1 MIASE
6 VREMLS
12 FIDGNPTAYHTT
24 AAVRDILLKAGFAEL
39 LESRK
44 WALEPGKDYFVCRN
58 GSSILAFRMG
68 EQLENYSFNVAAAH
82 TDSPCFRIK
91 ENAEIHMGRKYTKLN
106 TEGYGG
112 MICSTWMDRPLSV
125 AGRVLI
131 KENDAI
137 TSRLLTLDRDLLM
150 IPSVAIHMNREVND
164 KASFNKQVDMLPVL
178 GGACEEGALKK
189 LIAEELKV
197 SEEQILGSDLFLY
210 VREKATVWGC
220 NEEFISCGRL
230 DDQQCV
236 YGILKG
242 LLTAK
247 NARSIG
253 VAAFFDNEEV
263 GSGTKQGAAST
274 FLYDV
279 LHRIAQ
285 SLGGNDEDFH
295 RAVASSF
302 MVSADN
308 AHAVHPNHPEHT
320 DVNNCTYMNKGVVI
334 KTHAGQKYTSD
345 GMSVAAARELAARA
359 GVPLQYFANRSDKVG
374 GSTLGNLAMAQ
385 VRYSIIDLTAHGHQP
400 MWSACGRYC
409 ITFNG
414 EIYNYQSLREDLL
427 KAGHVFTTKTDSEV
441 LLHGFEEYGT
451 DLLNKLRGMFA
462 FIIWDKNTKTLF
474 GARDYFG
481 IKPFYYAKMQG
492 TLMFGSEIKSF
503 VEHPHFKRELNERA
517 LEGYLSFQYSPGY
530 ETFFKNVYKLP
541 PAHYFF
547 YKDGKMDMQRYWIPE
562 FNAEEDKPLEYWV
575 DEIEKTFDFAA
586 YSAGVALKEFGRC
599 IKEAFG
605 GTDKEVDDVCD
616 SEH

>member
-58 GSSILAFRMG
+58 GSSIIAFRMG
-68 EQLENYSFNVAAAH
+68 DQLENYSFNVAAAH

-91 ENAEIHMGRKYTKLN
+91 ENAEIHMGQNYTKLN

-112 MICSTWMDRPLSV
+112 MICATWMDRPLSV
-125 AGRVLI
+125 AGRVLVQ
-131 KENDAI
+131 ENGAI
-137 TSRLLTLDRDLLM
+137 VSRLVALDRDLLM

-242 LLTAK
+242 LLAAK

-285 SLGGNDEDFH
+285 NVCPGDEDFH

-302 MVSADN
+302 MFSADN
-308 AHAVHPNHPEHT
+308 AHAAHPNFPQKADPCAPVHMGE
-320 DVNNCTYMNKGVVI
+320 GVVL
-334 KTHAGQKYTSD
+334 KYNASQKYTTS
-345 GMSVAAARELAARA
+345 GLTGAIFKEICRKNN
-359 GVPLQYFANRSDKVG
+359 VPVQVFANRADLPG

-385 VRYSIIDLTAHGHQP
+385 VSMNCVDIGLPQLAMHSCYETAGAEDTLSLIKLMQELYSSH
-400 MWSACGRYC
+400 
-409 ITFNG
+409 
-414 EIYNYQSLREDLL
+414 
-427 KAGHVFTTKTDSEV
+427 
-441 LLHGFEEYGT
+441 FEET
-451 DLLNKLRGMFA
+451 A
-462 FIIWDKNTKTLF
+462 F
-474 GARDYFG
+474 
-481 IKPFYYAKMQG
+481 G
-492 TLMFGSEIKSF
+492 TLSI
-503 VEHPHFKRELNERA
+503 
-517 LEGYLSFQYSPGY
+517 
-530 ETFFKNVYKLP
+530 
-541 PAHYFF
+541 
-547 YKDGKMDMQRYWIPE
+547 GK
-562 FNAEEDKPLEYWV
+562 
-575 DEIEKTFDFAA
+575 
-586 YSAGVALKEFGRC
+586 
-599 IKEAFG
+599 
-605 GTDKEVDDVCD
+605 
-616 SEH
+616 

>member
-1 MIASE
+1 MTQHSVRPLLDFIAGSP
-6 VREMLS
+6 S
-12 FIDGNPTAYHTT
+12 CYHVIANT
-24 AAVRDILLKAGFAEL
+24 AAELTAAGYVPLPEG
-39 LESRK
+39 ER
-44 WALEPGKDYFVCRN
+44 WALAPGGRYFVTRN
-58 GSSILAFRMG
+58 SSSLIAFRVPERLTGGFMM
-68 EQLENYSFNVAAAH
+68 AAAH
-82 TDSPCFRIK
+82 SDSPAFKLK
-91 ENAEIHMGRKYTKLN
+91 EHAELRDNGYVRLN
-106 TEGYGG
+106 TEKYGG
-112 MICSTWMDRPLSV
+112 MLMATWFDRPLSA
-125 AGRVLI
+125 AGRLFVR
-131 KENDAI
+131 ENGVIAEKLVNI
-137 TSRLLTLDRDLLM
+137 DRDLLV

-189 LIAEELKV
+189 LIAEELQV

-285 SLGGNDEDFH
+285 SLGGSDEDFH

-385 VRYSIIDLTAHGHQP
+385 VSMNCVDIGLPQLAMHSCYETAGAEDTLSLIKLMQELYSSH
-400 MWSACGRYC
+400 
-409 ITFNG
+409 
-414 EIYNYQSLREDLL
+414 
-427 KAGHVFTTKTDSEV
+427 
-441 LLHGFEEYGT
+441 FEET
-451 DLLNKLRGMFA
+451 A
-462 FIIWDKNTKTLF
+462 F
-474 GARDYFG
+474 
-481 IKPFYYAKMQG
+481 G
-492 TLMFGSEIKSF
+492 TLSISK
-503 VEHPHFKRELNERA
+503 
-517 LEGYLSFQYSPGY
+517 
-530 ETFFKNVYKLP
+530 
-541 PAHYFF
+541 
-547 YKDGKMDMQRYWIPE
+547 
-562 FNAEEDKPLEYWV
+562 
-575 DEIEKTFDFAA
+575 
-586 YSAGVALKEFGRC
+586 
-599 IKEAFG
+599 
-605 GTDKEVDDVCD
+605 
-616 SEH
+616 

>member
-1 MIASE
+1 MIEKE
-6 VREMLS
+6 VQELLS

-24 AAVRDILLKAGFAEL
+24 ASVRNILLNAGFSEL

-44 WALEPGKDYFVCRN
+44 WQLEPGKSYFVCRN

-91 ENAEIHMGRKYTKLN
+91 ENAEIHMGQKYTKLN

-131 KENDAI
+131 KENDTI

-150 IPSVAIHMNREVND
+150 IPSVAIHMDREVND
-164 KASFNKQVDMLPVL
+164 RASYNKQVDMLPLL
-178 GGACEEGALKK
+178 GGAAEEGVLKK
-189 LIAEELKV
+189 LIAAELQV
-197 SEEQILGSDLFLY
+197 AEEQILGSDLFLCI
-210 VREKATVWGC
+210 REKAAVWGC
-220 NEEFISCGRL
+220 NEEFISSGRL

-236 YGILKG
+236 FGILKG
-242 LLTAK
+242 FLNAHS
-247 NARSIG
+247 ARSIN

-385 VRYSIIDLTAHGHQP
+385 VSMNCVDIGLPQLAMHSCYETA
-400 MWSACGRYC
+400 
-409 ITFNG
+409 
-414 EIYNYQSLREDLL
+414 
-427 KAGHVFTTKTDSEV
+427 
-441 LLHGFEEYGT
+441 
-451 DLLNKLRGMFA
+451 
-462 FIIWDKNTKTLF
+462 
-474 GARDYFG
+474 GARDTVSL
-481 IKPFYYAKMQG
+481 IRLMEEFYASHFEETASG
-492 TLMFGSEIKSF
+492 TLAIS
-503 VEHPHFKRELNERA
+503 R
-517 LEGYLSFQYSPGY
+517 
-530 ETFFKNVYKLP
+530 
-541 PAHYFF
+541 
-547 YKDGKMDMQRYWIPE
+547 
-562 FNAEEDKPLEYWV
+562 
-575 DEIEKTFDFAA
+575 
-586 YSAGVALKEFGRC
+586 
-599 IKEAFG
+599 
-605 GTDKEVDDVCD
+605 
-616 SEH
+616 

>member
-1 MIASE
+1 MTQHSVRPLLDFIAGSP
-6 VREMLS
+6 S
-12 FIDGNPTAYHTT
+12 CYHVIANT
-24 AAVRDILLKAGFAEL
+24 AAELTAAGYVPLPEGERWKLA
-39 LESRK
+39 
-44 WALEPGKDYFVCRN
+44 PGGRYFVTRN
-58 GSSILAFRMG
+58 SSSLIAFRVPERLTGGFMM
-68 EQLENYSFNVAAAH
+68 AAAH
-82 TDSPCFRIK
+82 SDSPAFKLK
-91 ENAEIHMGRKYTKLN
+91 EHAELRDNGYVRLN
-106 TEGYGG
+106 TEKYGG
-112 MICSTWMDRPLSV
+112 MLMATWFDRPLSA
-125 AGRVLI
+125 AGRLFVR
-131 KENDAI
+131 ENGVIAEKLVNI
-137 TSRLLTLDRDLLM
+137 DRDLLV

-385 VRYSIIDLTAHGHQP
+385 VSMNCVDIGLPQLAMHSCYETAGAEDTLSLIKLMQELYSSH
-400 MWSACGRYC
+400 
-409 ITFNG
+409 
-414 EIYNYQSLREDLL
+414 
-427 KAGHVFTTKTDSEV
+427 
-441 LLHGFEEYGT
+441 FEET
-451 DLLNKLRGMFA
+451 A
-462 FIIWDKNTKTLF
+462 F
-474 GARDYFG
+474 
-481 IKPFYYAKMQG
+481 G
-492 TLMFGSEIKSF
+492 TLSISK
-503 VEHPHFKRELNERA
+503 
-517 LEGYLSFQYSPGY
+517 
-530 ETFFKNVYKLP
+530 
-541 PAHYFF
+541 
-547 YKDGKMDMQRYWIPE
+547 
-562 FNAEEDKPLEYWV
+562 
-575 DEIEKTFDFAA
+575 
-586 YSAGVALKEFGRC
+586 
-599 IKEAFG
+599 
-605 GTDKEVDDVCD
+605 
-616 SEH
+616 